1 MPLALI
7 RPALA
12 VLVDRTGG
20 EDLAKPG
27 RPGNGKEPRMP
38 ASRSTRANAR
48 PASKRAASLET
59 LRLIAPTAVQAQKIA
74 ESFGLD
80 PVDGDGIKR
89 LHHDLLA
96 ETADV
101 LKDTL
106 NERSL
111 QIHLQRLVAAF
122 VGSATSSSQFYS
134 RTVTDARDATSS
146 MFNDERDEDREGPA
160 GFDSRGQRKR
170 EFAAEAA
177 LQAFTLAMAAEGA
190 ASAYAAILGETWKPY
205 ERPSEPGAK
214 LARIAG
220 KMQMDAFS

>member
-1 MPLALI
+1 MILALI

-12 VLVDRTGG
+12 VPLDRTGG

-38 ASRSTRANAR
+38 ASRKSNAR
-48 PASKRAASLET
+48 PTSKRAASLET
-59 LRLIAPTAVQAQKIA
+59 LRLLAPSAVQAQKIA
-74 ESFGLD
+74 ESFGLE
-80 PVDGDGIKR
+80 PVDGDGVKL

-134 RTVTDARDATSS
+134 RAVTDARDATSS
-146 MFNDERDEDREGPA
+146 LSNDDRDEDRDGPA

-177 LQAFTLAMAAEGA
+177 LQAFTLAMAAEGV
-190 ASAYAAILGETWKPY
+190 ASAYADILGETWKPY

-214 LARIAG
+214 LARKAG
-220 KMQMDAFS
+220 QMQMDAFS